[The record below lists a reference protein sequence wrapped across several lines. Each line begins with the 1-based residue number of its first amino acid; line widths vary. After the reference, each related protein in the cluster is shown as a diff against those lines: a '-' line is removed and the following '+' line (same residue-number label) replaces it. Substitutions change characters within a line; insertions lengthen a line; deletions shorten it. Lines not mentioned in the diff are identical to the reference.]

1 MAFEIITGT
10 CTRANDLIAAMVAN
24 WDFDGHDTTST
35 HYTCT
40 WGSVAI
46 WEDSGYTTK
55 ITVRKGTTQIL
66 EAVTIGSATST
77 YTIYKATN
85 AMLVVIKYNGSTT
98 SSDSRAFLFTTTTS
112 LADPTLVE
120 KIVMTVDYNSGD
132 PVYPKFGSTSAANT
146 SSPTMSSPI
155 YETSAESVQVYPF
168 VQGNG
173 GYKADNAYLVTRSIR
188 PDFAGQVTFG
198 GETYAICYGIAIKD
212 E

>member
-24 WDFDGHDTTST
+24 WDFDEHDTTSA

-40 WGSVAI
+40 WGSVGI
-46 WEDSGYTTK
+46 WEDSGNTTK
-55 ITVRKGTTQIL
+55 FTVRKGTTQIL

-85 AMLVVIKYNGSTT
+85 AMLVVIKYAGSTT
-98 SSDSRAFLFTTTTS
+98 GSNSRALLFTTTTS
-112 LADPTLVE
+112 LADPTLTE
-120 KIVMTVDYNSGD
+120 KIVMTVDYNSGN

-173 GYKADNAYLVTRSIR
+173 GYKADNAYIVTRSTS
-188 PDFAGQVTFG
+188 PAFAGQVTFD
-198 GETYAICYGIAIKD
+198 GETYAVCYGMAIK
-212 E
+212 EE

>member
-24 WDFDGHDTTST
+24 WDFDGHGTTSE

-55 ITVRKGTTQIL
+55 FTVRKGTTQIL
-66 EAVTIGSATST
+66 ESVTIGSATST

-98 SSDSRAFLFTTTTS
+98 SSDSRALLFTTTTS

-120 KIVMTVDYNSGD
+120 KIVMTVDYNSGN

-173 GYKADNAYLVTRSIR
+173 GYKADNAYIVTRSTS
-188 PDFAGQVTFG
+188 PAFAGQVTFG
-198 GETYAICYGIAIKD
+198 GETYAVCYGIAIKD